1 MSRRPKPR
9 KYMFAKLEYRAM
21 DTCRSEGRVIEQ
33 IHKLL
38 NELDVAYDERMLPT
52 DALSGKAALQF
63 VVHWQENGDQYDAK
77 IQKISMEQKGLANNL
92 AAIHLWLEG
101 RCLNIR
107 RGNCEKWRGL
117 PEEQLAI
124 CEAVL
129 ADQMEYCGYERSDAG
144 AFPISRARVLHM
156 RLNDVRKRVPQR
168 IRRFWK
174 RRTSGMIIQEVRRE
188 PLPKSKET
196 SPACI
201 S

>member
-107 RGNCEKWRGL
+107 RGVEQPGEAFGAHAVKGSNL
-117 PEEQLAI
+117 PPSWGDHLLGFKIKAI
-124 CEAVL
+124 GWE
-129 ADQMEYCGYERSDAG
+129 GER
-144 AFPISRARVLHM
+144 P
-156 RLNDVRKRVPQR
+156 
-168 IRRFWK
+168 
-174 RRTSGMIIQEVRRE
+174 
-188 PLPKSKET
+188 
-196 SPACI
+196 
-201 S
+201 